1 MDQILLVFMTQ
12 KVKKYFLKKITNGN
26 LLCPVNWNNQDC
38 DLVLLN
44 GNVKDGGL
52 IDGYGDTVVNFPDDG
67 HPDLCALAF
76 DFYNL
81 GHDQI
86 ILWDQ
91 NSLWIYSHKET
102 NIKKKNTKIS
112 NI

>member
-1 MDQILLVFMTQ
+1 MR
-12 KVKKYFLKKITNGN
+12 
-26 LLCPVNWNNQDC
+26 
-38 DLVLLN
+38 LVLLN

-102 NIKKKNTKIS
+102 NIKKKNTKRYPIYNYSNYRGEIS
-112 NI
+112 L